1 MFTIL
6 HDEEIHRLAP
16 GASYLDCL
24 RSMLEHV
31 EMDRKK
37 ANVPRAREKKEE
49 ALITNRKRQTCCMG
63 FRRGGDD
70 VSRLFWSLF
79 SGLSRPCSCCLAAWF
94 RCYVV

>member
-1 MFTIL
+1 LRKVTRAPWTPMFTIL

-37 ANVPRAREKKEE
+37 SKCAKGQRKERRSSHHQQKKTDM
-49 ALITNRKRQTCCMG
+49 LH
-63 FRRGGDD
+63 
-70 VSRLFWSLF
+70 
-79 SGLSRPCSCCLAAWF
+79 GLSQGR
-94 RCYVV
+94 